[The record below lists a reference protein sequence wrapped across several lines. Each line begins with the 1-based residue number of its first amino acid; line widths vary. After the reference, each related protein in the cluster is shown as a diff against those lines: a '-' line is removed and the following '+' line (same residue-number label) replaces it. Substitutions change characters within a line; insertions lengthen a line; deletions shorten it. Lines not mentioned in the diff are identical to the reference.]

1 MSTKYMKG
9 RKKKLVNDELYTC
22 NVNPKRCTFKRY
34 ASKLHTSTSSLKNHL
49 EDKHKIFGPKEE
61 GDKSITTKPT
71 SLEAWMSG
79 AGDQPPFEEALL
91 DWIVYTCQLFTV
103 TETKQFKVM
112 MKSGG
117 CQYHIPGAD
126 TVSNKLY
133 ARLVKVEA
141 ELHALL
147 DRTCSTIALSLDG
160 WTSQNSLPML
170 AINGKWLSPDFQ
182 LHQAC
187 IEFIEIK
194 GSHSGEN
201 LAAIVFKALKKYGLL
216 QKLLTITGD

>member
-1 MSTKYMKG
+1 MKG
-9 RKKKLVNDELYTC
+9 RKKKLVNNKLYTC

-34 ASKLHTSTSSLKNHL
+34 AFKLHTSTLSLKNHL
-49 EDKHKIFGPKEE
+49 EDKHKIFGPKE

-79 AGDQPPFEEALL
+79 SGDQPPFEEALL

-133 ARLVKVEA
+133 ARLVKVKA
-141 ELHALL
+141 KLHALL
-147 DRTCSTIALSLDG
+147 DRTCSTIALSLNG
-160 WTSQNSLPML
+160 WTS
-170 AINGKWLSPDFQ
+170 
-182 LHQAC
+182 
-187 IEFIEIK
+187 
-194 GSHSGEN
+194 
-201 LAAIVFKALKKYGLL
+201 
-216 QKLLTITGD
+216 